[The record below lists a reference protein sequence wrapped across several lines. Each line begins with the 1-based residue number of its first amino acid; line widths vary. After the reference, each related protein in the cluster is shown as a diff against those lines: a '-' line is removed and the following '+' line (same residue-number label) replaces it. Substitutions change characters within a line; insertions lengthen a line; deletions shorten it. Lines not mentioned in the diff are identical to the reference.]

1 MMSGS
6 SARLVPS
13 AHIAELFF
21 PLMASETR
29 VVETVRRIAGFGYYR
44 AVETGIITGSREREA
59 LRERVASTPLILTQ
73 WLTFALLNEQLNLS
87 SLDPALRRK
96 SVARARELAHLAAE
110 CGTRKLSLVSGAD
123 PGEARRDEALAAFGD
138 SLVALGE
145 TVSQYPDMILQLE
158 PLDRFAH
165 KRQLIGFSDE
175 TARWMQALRPDCPK
189 LYIAWDSAHV
199 ALNQEALATSL
210 RQCAPLMSQLH
221 LSNAILDPAQPGY
234 GDYHMKFGA
243 PGFLTAEVAREI
255 ITVARSLE
263 LPPELDEITIAIEMR
278 TTEQDD
284 LWANERECREFLQA
298 AMA

>member
-1 MMSGS
+1 MSGS
-6 SARLVPS
+6 PQLVPS

-21 PLMASETR
+21 PLMASEPR
-29 VVETVRRIAGFGYYR
+29 VVETVKRIAGFGYYR
-44 AVETGIITGSREREA
+44 AVETGVIIGRRERAA
-59 LRERVASTPLILTQ
+59 LRELTDATPLRLTQ

-123 PGEARRDEALAAFGD
+123 PGDARRAEAMAAFGD

-175 TARWMQALRPDCPK
+175 TAAWMQTLRPDCPK

-199 ALNQEALATSL
+199 ALNQENLATSL

-243 PGFLTAEVAREI
+243 PGFLTADAAREMMAVAR
-255 ITVARSLE
+255 TLT
-263 LPPELDEITIAIEMR
+263 LPPELDEVSVAIEMR

-284 LWANERECREFLQA
+284 LWANERECRDFLQM

>member
-1 MMSGS
+1 MPGS
-6 SARLVPS
+6 PSRLVPS

-21 PLMASETR
+21 PLMASEPQ
-29 VVETVRRIAGFGYYR
+29 VVEVVKRIADSGDYR
-44 AVETGIITGSREREA
+44 AVETGVIAGCRERGA
-59 LRERVASTPLILTQ
+59 LRELIDTTPLILTQ
-73 WLTFALLNEQLNLS
+73 WLTFALLSEQLNLS
-87 SLDPALRRK
+87 SLDSVLRRK
-96 SVARARELAHLAAE
+96 SVARARELAQLAAE

-123 PGEARRDEALAAFGD
+123 PGEARRDEAMAAFGE

-175 TARWMQALRPDCPK
+175 TVSWMQALRPDCPK

-199 ALNQEALATSL
+199 ALNQETLTTSL
-210 RQCAPLMSQLH
+210 HQCAPLMSQLH
-221 LSNAILDPAQPGY
+221 LSNAILDPTQPGY